1 MAGANYEDAAVI
13 SESMRKRL
21 ASEHMYQHDQEW
33 TDRHAKG
40 KKGYI
45 SMFPGVYDRKILD
58 RMDNKGVVMPGTEV
72 KFGDPLI
79 LAAEAREISH
89 SKVHRGRK
97 ASYSDKT
104 QTWEHHSPGVVTDVV
119 HSGNNTT
126 VAVKSINDINVG
138 DKLSNRYGG
147 KGVVSMILPDDKMPH
162 DGQGKPYELLLNPLG
177 MISRINPAQIAE
189 AVLGKITAKTG
200 KKYKVEDFGSVD
212 DLVKFAHDEAQ
223 KYGVKDKEPVFDP
236 KTGRQIKDPFTGED
250 PLSGY
255 QFMLKL
261 HHMAE
266 SKGQGRGTGAYT
278 SEEVPAKGGA
288 EGSKRIALLETNALL
303 SHGATEVLR
312 DAHLIR
318 GQKND
323 QYWQA
328 YMSGFRPPEPQVPFV
343 YRKFLHHLQAAGI
356 NPVREGGRM
365 HIMSLTDRDVD
376 QMAGD
381 REIQNA
387 DTVDWKEGLKPRKGG
402 LFDPTLTGGHNGTR
416 WSYIKLHEPLP
427 NPAFEEP
434 IRRMLGLTQNRLE
447 GIIGG
452 TDQINGQTGPKAIW
466 NALDQMDVK
475 KEINRA
481 RAEIK
486 SGRATARDAAVR
498 RLGYLKTLD
507 RLDMHPRDWVV
518 TKVPVLPPAFRPVST
533 MAGSGTQLV
542 SDPNYLYK
550 EVLDAN
556 DVLKQLHGKVD
567 DLSQERLNLYNAFKG
582 AVGLGDPIQP
592 KNQERRVQGILKH
605 VFGSSPKLGT
615 VQRQLL
621 GATVD
626 VVGRAVITP
635 NPDFDMDQV
644 GLPET
649 KAWSVYQPFVI
660 RRLVQK
666 GVSRL
671 EAVQAVKDKK
681 EMAKQAISEEMRE
694 RPVIISRAPVLHK
707 FGIQAFWPKLIKGD
721 VMQISPLVTKGF
733 NADFDGDMMNWHVPA
748 SEEAKREAV
757 EKMLPSRNL
766 FSTAD
771 FQVHYLPGQEYVGGL
786 YTASAAR
793 DDAVRRPRVFATKKD
808 AIAAYNRGEIDVQTP
823 VEIIQH

>member
-1 MAGANYEDAAVI
+1 
-13 SESMRKRL
+13 
-21 ASEHMYQHDQEW
+21 
-33 TDRHAKG
+33 
-40 KKGYI
+40 
-45 SMFPGVYDRKILD
+45 
-58 RMDNKGVVMPGTEV
+58 
-72 KFGDPLI
+72 
-79 LAAEAREISH
+79 
-89 SKVHRGRK
+89 
-97 ASYSDKT
+97 
-104 QTWEHHSPGVVTDVV
+104 
-119 HSGNNTT
+119 
-126 VAVKSINDINVG
+126 
-138 DKLSNRYGG
+138 
-147 KGVVSMILPDDKMPH
+147 
-162 DGQGKPYELLLNPLG
+162 
-177 MISRINPAQIAE
+177 
-189 AVLGKITAKTG
+189 
-200 KKYKVEDFGSVD
+200 
-212 DLVKFAHDEAQ
+212 
-223 KYGVKDKEPVFDP
+223 
-236 KTGRQIKDPFTGED
+236 
-250 PLSGY
+250 
-255 QFMLKL
+255 
-261 HHMAE
+261 
-266 SKGQGRGTGAYT
+266 
-278 SEEVPAKGGA
+278 VPAKGGS

-303 SHGATEVLR
+303 SHGSTEVLR

-328 YMSGFRPPEPQVPFV
+328 YMSGFRPPEPQIPFV
-343 YRKFLHHLQAAGI
+343 YRKYLHHLQAAGI
-356 NPVREGGRM
+356 NPIREGGRM
-365 HIMSLTDRDVD
+365 HIMALTDRDVD

-402 LFDPTLTGGHNGTR
+402 LFDPTLTGGHNGNR

-434 IRRMLGLTQNRLE
+434 IRRLLGLTQNRLE

-452 TDQINGQTGPKAIW
+452 TEQINGQTGPKAVW
-466 NALDQMDVK
+466 NALDRIDVK
-475 KEINRA
+475 KEIDRA
-481 RAEIK
+481 RTEIK
-486 SGRATARDAAVR
+486 GGRATARDAAVR
-498 RLGYLKTLD
+498 RLGYLKTLN
-507 RLDMHPRDWVV
+507 RLNMHPRDWIQ
-518 TKVPVLPPAFRPVST
+518 TKVPVLPPAFRPVSV

-556 DVLKQLHGKVD
+556 DVLKQLEGKVD

-582 AVGLGDPIQP
+582 VVGLGDPIQP
-592 KNQERRVQGILKH
+592 KNQERRVQGVLKH

-644 GLPET
+644 GLPEA

-666 GVSRL
+666 GVPRL

-681 EMAKQAISEEMRE
+681 EMARQAIIEEMRE

-707 FGIQAFWPKLIKGD
+707 FGIQAFLPKLIKGD

-748 SEEAKREAV
+748 SEEAKREALL
-757 EKMLPSRNL
+757 KMLPSRNL
-766 FSTAD
+766 FSTSD
-771 FQVHYLPGQEYVGGL
+771 FKVHYLPSQEYIGGL
-786 YTASAAR
+786 YAASVAR
-793 DDAVRRPRVFATKKD
+793 DDAVKRPRVFATKKD
-808 AIAAYNRGEIDVQTP
+808 AVAAYNRGEIDVQTP